1 MKKLYADILMTGLL
15 CSAALTANAFEY
27 VSSEA
32 GFSVNIPDQNIML
45 IGENMFAAEN
55 RVFDI
60 DKKLVK
66 TNGMHFVTGL
76 NQEQLEQNFNTA
88 FTTVKFTAD
97 LKNIKQALKS
107 GTATDVLQSSS
118 YKYLTE
124 AAAGAYVNYS
134 GESEDLA
141 GLLELNKQFA
151 GMGNI
156 KKASVENIKGKDALM
171 IESDIKNITFELKLP
186 LKKSEL
192 LPQESVDGENLKDQ
206 GFKFEFAD
214 DGYLV
219 TKIANLYNITE
230 KTYLLSA
237 NDNLYTVT
245 SLFAST
251 NELPDNVDSLYKLD
265 NKGFNKLSKQLVN
278 SLKFTEPQ
286 KNGNKPLTI
295 NDNISGRKLQLP
307 EKWLYTR
314 TDFSSIYGINKG
326 GFGLTAYSAL
336 PETSLDAANN
346 AIKTF
351 GISFDNSTNTLKMDL
366 SQFTMP
372 DLLNLFD
379 EGIVMASGNFNV
391 EQAVSFGMINK
402 NGAEN
407 FYAEWKTLFDNPEL
421 TKFIFH
427 NSMNQLFNSLRLED
441 IVAIEKYLKAENF
454 NYTFDINNYNARF
467 NCDADLKAHIPDIFK
482 VLQEANVIAGNAAD
496 ADEVRSS
503 LSKDK
508 VFAMLD
514 TNLVPFNCY
523 FKNQL
528 YFDRSQ
534 RFNNLLYFTKGDKA
548 AANQQIMKQFN
559 TTDLY
564 LY

>member
-1 MKKLYADILMTGLL
+1 M
-15 CSAALTANAFEY
+15 
-27 VSSEA
+27 
-32 GFSVNIPDQNIML
+32 
-45 IGENMFAAEN
+45 
-55 RVFDI
+55 
-60 DKKLVK
+60 
-66 TNGMHFVTGL
+66 
-76 NQEQLEQNFNTA
+76 
-88 FTTVKFTAD
+88 
-97 LKNIKQALKS
+97 
-107 GTATDVLQSSS
+107 QSSS

-134 GESEDLA
+134 GESEDFA

-151 GMGNI
+151 GMANI

-192 LPQESVDGENLKDQ
+192 LPQESVDEENLKDQ
-206 GFKFEFAD
+206 GFKFEFTD

-351 GISFDNSTNTLKMDL
+351 GISFDNRTNTLKMDL

-379 EGIVMASGNFNV
+379 EGIVMASGNFNNV
-391 EQAVSFGMINK
+391 AQIEPDFSKYVN
-402 NGAEN
+402 E
-407 FYAEWKTLFDNPEL
+407 YKTIFDNPEL

-427 NSMNQLFNSLRLED
+427 NSMNQLFNSLRPED
-441 IVAIEKYLKAENF
+441 IAAVEKYLKAENF

-482 VLQEANVIAGNAAD
+482 VLQEANIIAGNAAD
-496 ADEVRSS
+496 ANEMRSS

-508 VFAMLD
+508 VLAMLD

-548 AANQQIMKQFN
+548 AANQQIIKQFN

>member
-55 RVFDI
+55 RVFDL

-88 FTTVKFTAD
+88 FTTEKFTAD
-97 LKNIKQALKS
+97 LNNIKKALKN
-107 GTATDVLQSSS
+107 GTAADVLQSSS

-151 GMGNI
+151 GMANI
-156 KKASVENIKGKDALM
+156 KKASVENIKGKGALM

-192 LPQESVDGENLKDQ
+192 LPQKSVDEENLKDQ

-251 NELPDNVDSLYKLD
+251 NDLPDNVDSLYKLD

-307 EKWLYTR
+307 KKWLYTR

-427 NSMNQLFNSLRLED
+427 NSMNQLFNSLRPED
-441 IVAIEKYLKAENF
+441 IAAIEKYLKAENF

-467 NCDADLKAHIPDIFK
+467 NCNADLKAHIPDIFK

-496 ADEVRSS
+496 ADEMRSS

-548 AANQQIMKQFN
+548 TANQQIMKQFN

>member
-45 IGENMFAAEN
+45 IGESMFAAEN
-55 RVFDI
+55 RVFDL

-88 FTTVKFTAD
+88 FTTEKFTAD

-107 GTATDVLQSSS
+107 GTAADVLQSSS

-134 GESEDLA
+134 GERKDLA

-151 GMGNI
+151 GMANI

-192 LPQESVDGENLKDQ
+192 LPQESVDEENLKDQ

-230 KTYLLSA
+230 KTYLLSV

-286 KNGNKPLTI
+286 KNGKIQRTI

-379 EGIVMASGNFNV
+379 EGIVMASGNFNNV
-391 EQAVSFGMINK
+391 AQIEPDFSKYVN
-402 NGAEN
+402 E
-407 FYAEWKTLFDNPEL
+407 YKTIFENPEL
-421 TKFIFH
+421 TKFIFY
-427 NSMNQLFNSLRLED
+427 NSMNQLFNSLRPED
-441 IVAIEKYLKAENF
+441 IAAVEKYLKAENF

-467 NCDADLKAHIPDIFK
+467 NCDADLNAHIPDIFK
-482 VLQEANVIAGNAAD
+482 VLQEANIIAGNAAD

-514 TNLVPFNCY
+514 TNLVPFSCY

-534 RFNNLLYFTKGDKA
+534 RFNNLLYFTKGYKA
-548 AANQQIMKQFN
+548 TANQQIMKQFN

>member
-1 MKKLYADILMTGLL
+1 M
-15 CSAALTANAFEY
+15 
-27 VSSEA
+27 
-32 GFSVNIPDQNIML
+32 
-45 IGENMFAAEN
+45 
-55 RVFDI
+55 
-60 DKKLVK
+60 
-66 TNGMHFVTGL
+66 
-76 NQEQLEQNFNTA
+76 
-88 FTTVKFTAD
+88 
-97 LKNIKQALKS
+97 
-107 GTATDVLQSSS
+107 
-118 YKYLTE
+118 
-124 AAAGAYVNYS
+124 
-134 GESEDLA
+134 
-141 GLLELNKQFA
+141 
-151 GMGNI
+151 
-156 KKASVENIKGKDALM
+156 
-171 IESDIKNITFELKLP
+171 
-186 LKKSEL
+186 
-192 LPQESVDGENLKDQ
+192 
-206 GFKFEFAD
+206 
-214 DGYLV
+214 
-219 TKIANLYNITE
+219 
-230 KTYLLSA
+230 
-237 NDNLYTVT
+237 
-245 SLFAST
+245 
-251 NELPDNVDSLYKLD
+251 
-265 NKGFNKLSKQLVN
+265 
-278 SLKFTEPQ
+278 
-286 KNGNKPLTI
+286 
-295 NDNISGRKLQLP
+295 P

-336 PETSLDAANN
+336 PETTLDAANN

-379 EGIVMASGNFNV
+379 EGIVMASGNFNNV
-391 EQAVSFGMINK
+391 AQIEPDFSKYVN
-402 NGAEN
+402 E
-407 FYAEWKTLFDNPEL
+407 YKTIFDNPQL

-427 NSMNQLFNSLRLED
+427 NSMNQLFNSLRPED
-441 IVAIEKYLKAENF
+441 IAAIEKYLKAENF

-496 ADEVRSS
+496 ADEMRSS

-548 AANQQIMKQFN
+548 TANQQIMKQFN

>member
-1 MKKLYADILMTGLL
+1 MIKLYADILMTSLL

-76 NQEQLEQNFNTA
+76 NQEQLKQNFNTV
-88 FTTVKFTAD
+88 FTTEKFTAD

-107 GTATDVLQSSS
+107 VTAADVLQSSS

-151 GMGNI
+151 GMANI

-171 IESDIKNITFELKLP
+171 IESDIENITFELKLP

-192 LPQESVDGENLKDQ
+192 LPQESVDEENLKDQ

-251 NELPDNVDSLYKLD
+251 NELPDDVDSLYKLD

-286 KNGNKPLTI
+286 KNGNKPRTI

-336 PETSLDAANN
+336 PETTLDAANN

-427 NSMNQLFNSLRLED
+427 NSMNQLFNSLRPED
-441 IVAIEKYLKAENF
+441 IAAIEKYLKAENF

-496 ADEVRSS
+496 ADEMRSS
-503 LSKDK
+503 LSNDK

>member
-45 IGENMFAAEN
+45 IGESMFAAEN
-55 RVFDI
+55 RVFDL

-88 FTTVKFTAD
+88 FTTEKFTAD

-107 GTATDVLQSSS
+107 GTAADVLQSSS

-134 GESEDLA
+134 GERKDLA

-151 GMGNI
+151 GLANI

-192 LPQESVDGENLKDQ
+192 LPQKSVDEENLKDQ
-206 GFKFEFAD
+206 GFKFEFTD

-379 EGIVMASGNFNV
+379 EGIVMASGNFNNV
-391 EQAVSFGMINK
+391 AQIEPDFSKYVN
-402 NGAEN
+402 E
-407 FYAEWKTLFDNPEL
+407 YKTIFDNPEL
-421 TKFIFH
+421 TKFIFY
-427 NSMNQLFNSLRLED
+427 NSMNQLFNSLRPED
-441 IVAIEKYLKAENF
+441 IAAIEKYLKAENF

-467 NCDADLKAHIPDIFK
+467 NCDADLNAHIPDIFK
-482 VLQEANVIAGNAAD
+482 VLQEANIIAGNAAD

-548 AANQQIMKQFN
+548 SANQQIIKQFN

>member
-1 MKKLYADILMTGLL
+1 MKKLYADILMTGLM
-15 CSAALTANAFEY
+15 CSVALTANAFEY
-27 VSSEA
+27 VSSGA

-55 RVFDI
+55 RVFDL

-76 NQEQLEQNFNTA
+76 NHEQLEQNFNTA
-88 FTTVKFTAD
+88 FTTEKFTAD
-97 LKNIKQALKS
+97 LNNIKKALKS
-107 GTATDVLQSSS
+107 GTAADVLQSSS

-151 GMGNI
+151 GMANI

-192 LPQESVDGENLKDQ
+192 LPQESVDEENLKDQ

-379 EGIVMASGNFNV
+379 EGVVMASGNFNV

-407 FYAEWKTLFDNPEL
+407 FYAEWKALFDNPEL

-427 NSMNQLFNSLRLED
+427 NSMNQLFNSLRPED
-441 IVAIEKYLKAENF
+441 IAAIEKYLKAENF

-482 VLQEANVIAGNAAD
+482 VLQEANVIAENAAD

>member
-76 NQEQLEQNFNTA
+76 NQEQLKQNFNTV
-88 FTTVKFTAD
+88 FTTEKFTAD
-97 LKNIKQALKS
+97 LNNIKKALKS
-107 GTATDVLQSSS
+107 GTAADVLQSSS

-151 GMGNI
+151 GMANI

-171 IESDIKNITFELKLP
+171 IESDIENITFELKLP

-192 LPQESVDGENLKDQ
+192 LPQESVDEENLKDQ
-206 GFKFEFAD
+206 GFKFEFAN

-286 KNGNKPLTI
+286 KNGNNPLTI

-379 EGIVMASGNFNV
+379 EGIVMASGNFNNV
-391 EQAVSFGMINK
+391 AQIEPDFSKYVNEYKTI
-402 NGAEN
+402 
-407 FYAEWKTLFDNPEL
+407 FYNPEL

-427 NSMNQLFNSLRLED
+427 NSMNQLFNSLRPED
-441 IVAIEKYLKAENF
+441 IAAVEKYLKAENF

-467 NCDADLKAHIPDIFK
+467 NCDADLKVHIPDIFK

>member
-1 MKKLYADILMTGLL
+1 MKKLYADILMTSLL

-76 NQEQLEQNFNTA
+76 NQEQLKQNFNTV
-88 FTTVKFTAD
+88 FTTEKFTAD
-97 LKNIKQALKS
+97 LNNIKKALKS
-107 GTATDVLQSSS
+107 GTAADVLQRSS

-151 GMGNI
+151 GMANI
-156 KKASVENIKGKDALM
+156 KKAYVENIKGKDALM

-186 LKKSEL
+186 LKKSEV
-192 LPQESVDGENLKDQ
+192 LPQESVDEENLKDQ

-219 TKIANLYNITE
+219 AKITNLYNITE

-326 GFGLTAYSAL
+326 GFRLTAYSAL
-336 PETSLDAANN
+336 PETSLNAANN

-421 TKFIFH
+421 TKFIFY
-427 NSMNQLFNSLRLED
+427 NSMNQLFNSLRPED
-441 IVAIEKYLKAENF
+441 IAAIEKYLKAENF

-496 ADEVRSS
+496 ADEMRSS

-548 AANQQIMKQFN
+548 TANQQIMKQFN

>member
-45 IGENMFAAEN
+45 IGESMFAAEN
-55 RVFDI
+55 RVFDL

-88 FTTVKFTAD
+88 FTTEKFTAD

-107 GTATDVLQSSS
+107 GTAADVLQSSS

-134 GESEDLA
+134 GERKDLA

-151 GMGNI
+151 GMANI

-192 LPQESVDGENLKDQ
+192 LPQESVDEENLKDQ

-230 KTYLLSA
+230 KTYLLSV

-286 KNGNKPLTI
+286 KNGKIQRTI

-379 EGIVMASGNFNV
+379 EGIVMASGNFNNV
-391 EQAVSFGMINK
+391 AQIEPDFSKYVN
-402 NGAEN
+402 E
-407 FYAEWKTLFDNPEL
+407 YKTIFENPEL
-421 TKFIFH
+421 TKFIFY
-427 NSMNQLFNSLRLED
+427 NSMNQLFNSLRPED
-441 IVAIEKYLKAENF
+441 IAAVEKYLKAENF
-454 NYTFDINNYNARF
+454 NYTFDINNSNARF
-467 NCDADLKAHIPDIFK
+467 NCDADLNAHIPDIFK
-482 VLQEANVIAGNAAD
+482 VLQEANIIAGNAAD

-514 TNLVPFNCY
+514 TNLVPFSCY

-534 RFNNLLYFTKGDKA
+534 RFNNLLYFTKGYKA
-548 AANQQIMKQFN
+548 TANQQIMKQFN

>member
-66 TNGMHFVTGL
+66 TNGMHFVTGI
-76 NQEQLEQNFNTA
+76 NQEQLRQNFNTA
-88 FTTVKFTAD
+88 FTTEKFTAD
-97 LKNIKQALKS
+97 LKNIKKALKS

-192 LPQESVDGENLKDQ
+192 LPQESVDEENLKDQ

-379 EGIVMASGNFNV
+379 EGIVMASGNFNNV
-391 EQAVSFGMINK
+391 AQIEPDFSKYVN
-402 NGAEN
+402 E
-407 FYAEWKTLFDNPEL
+407 YKTIFDNPQL

-427 NSMNQLFNSLRLED
+427 NSMNQLFNSLRPED
-441 IVAIEKYLKAENF
+441 IAAIEKYLKAENF

-496 ADEVRSS
+496 ADEMRSS

-548 AANQQIMKQFN
+548 AANQQIIKQFN

>member
-76 NQEQLEQNFNTA
+76 NQEQLKQNFNTV
-88 FTTVKFTAD
+88 FTTEKFTAD
-97 LKNIKQALKS
+97 LNNIKKALKS
-107 GTATDVLQSSS
+107 GTAADVLQSSS

-151 GMGNI
+151 GMANI

-192 LPQESVDGENLKDQ
+192 LPQESVDEENLKDQ

-286 KNGNKPLTI
+286 KNGNNPLTI

-336 PETSLDAANN
+336 PETTLDAANN

-379 EGIVMASGNFNV
+379 EGIVMASGNFNNV
-391 EQAVSFGMINK
+391 AQIEPDFSKYVN
-402 NGAEN
+402 E
-407 FYAEWKTLFDNPEL
+407 YKTIFDNPEL

-427 NSMNQLFNSLRLED
+427 NSMNQLFNSLRPED
-441 IVAIEKYLKAENF
+441 IAAIEKYLKAENF

-467 NCDADLKAHIPDIFK
+467 NCDADLEAHIPDIFK

>member
-55 RVFDI
+55 RVFDL

-76 NQEQLEQNFNTA
+76 NQEQLKQNFNTV
-88 FTTVKFTAD
+88 FTTEKFTAD
-97 LKNIKQALKS
+97 LNNIKKALKN
-107 GTATDVLQSSS
+107 GTAADVLQSSS

-151 GMGNI
+151 GMANI
-156 KKASVENIKGKDALM
+156 KKASVENIKGKGALM

-192 LPQESVDGENLKDQ
+192 LPQKSVDEENLKDQ

-251 NELPDNVDSLYKLD
+251 NDLPDNVDSLYKLD

-307 EKWLYTR
+307 KKWLYTR

-427 NSMNQLFNSLRLED
+427 NSMNQLFNSLRPED
-441 IVAIEKYLKAENF
+441 IAAIEKYLKAENF

-467 NCDADLKAHIPDIFK
+467 NCNADLKAHIPDIFK

-496 ADEVRSS
+496 ADEMRSS

-548 AANQQIMKQFN
+548 TANQQIMKQFN

>member
-55 RVFDI
+55 RVFDL

-76 NQEQLEQNFNTA
+76 NQEQLKQNFNTA
-88 FTTVKFTAD
+88 FTTEKFTTD
-97 LKNIKQALKS
+97 LNNIKKALKS
-107 GTATDVLQSSS
+107 STAADVLQGSS

-151 GMGNI
+151 GMANI

-192 LPQESVDGENLKDQ
+192 LPQESVDEENLKDQ
-206 GFKFEFAD
+206 GFKFEFTD

-286 KNGNKPLTI
+286 KNGNNPLTI
-295 NDNISGRKLQLP
+295 KDNISGRKLQLP

-314 TDFSSIYGINKG
+314 TDFSSFYGINKG

-379 EGIVMASGNFNV
+379 EGIVMASGNFNNV
-391 EQAVSFGMINK
+391 AQIEPDFSKYVN
-402 NGAEN
+402 E
-407 FYAEWKTLFDNPEL
+407 YKTIFDNPEL

-427 NSMNQLFNSLRLED
+427 NSMNQLFNSLHPED
-441 IVAIEKYLKAENF
+441 IAAIEKYLKAENF

-467 NCDADLKAHIPDIFK
+467 NCDADLKVHIPDIFK
-482 VLQEANVIAGNAAD
+482 VLQEANIIAGNAAD

-534 RFNNLLYFTKGDKA
+534 RFNNLLYFTRGDKA

>member
-1 MKKLYADILMTGLL
+1 MKKLYADILMTGFL

-76 NQEQLEQNFNTA
+76 NHEQLKQNFNTA
-88 FTTVKFTAD
+88 FTTEKFTAD
-97 LKNIKQALKS
+97 LNNIKKALKN
-107 GTATDVLQSSS
+107 GTAADVLQSSS

-134 GESEDLA
+134 GESEDIA

-151 GMGNI
+151 GMAKI

-192 LPQESVDGENLKDQ
+192 LPQESVDEENLKDQ
-206 GFKFEFAD
+206 GFKFEFTD

-265 NKGFNKLSKQLVN
+265 NKGFNKLSKHLVN

-286 KNGNKPLTI
+286 KNGNKSLTI

-314 TDFSSIYGINKG
+314 TDFSSIYDINKG

-379 EGIVMASGNFNV
+379 EGIVMASGNFNNV
-391 EQAVSFGMINK
+391 AQIEPDFNEYVNEYKTI
-402 NGAEN
+402 
-407 FYAEWKTLFDNPEL
+407 FYNPEL

-427 NSMNQLFNSLRLED
+427 NSMNQLFNSLRPED
-441 IVAIEKYLKAENF
+441 IAAVEKYLKAENF

-467 NCDADLKAHIPDIFK
+467 NCDADLKAYIPDIFK

-496 ADEVRSS
+496 ADEMRSS

>member
-27 VSSEA
+27 VSSET

-55 RVFDI
+55 RVFDL

-88 FTTVKFTAD
+88 FTTEKFTAD
-97 LKNIKQALKS
+97 LNNIKKALKS
-107 GTATDVLQSSS
+107 GTAADVLQNSS
-118 YKYLTE
+118 Y
-124 AAAGAYVNYS
+124 
-134 GESEDLA
+134 
-141 GLLELNKQFA
+141 LNKQFA
-151 GMGNI
+151 GMANI
-156 KKASVENIKGKDALM
+156 KKVSVENIKGKDALM

-192 LPQESVDGENLKDQ
+192 LPQESVDEENLKDQ

-251 NELPDNVDSLYKLD
+251 NELPDDVDSLYKLD

-379 EGIVMASGNFNV
+379 EGIVMASGNFNNV
-391 EQAVSFGMINK
+391 AQIEPDFSKYVN
-402 NGAEN
+402 E
-407 FYAEWKTLFDNPEL
+407 YKTIFDNPEL

-427 NSMNQLFNSLRLED
+427 NSMNQLFNSLRPED
-441 IVAIEKYLKAENF
+441 ISAIEKYLKAENF

-467 NCDADLKAHIPDIFK
+467 NCDTDLKAHIPDIFK

-496 ADEVRSS
+496 ADEMRSS

>member
-55 RVFDI
+55 RVFDL

-88 FTTVKFTAD
+88 FTTEKFAAD
-97 LKNIKQALKS
+97 LKNIKKALKG
-107 GTATDVLQSSS
+107 GTAADVLQSSS

-141 GLLELNKQFA
+141 CLLELNKQFA
-151 GMGNI
+151 GMANI

-192 LPQESVDGENLKDQ
+192 LPQESVDEENLKDQ
-206 GFKFEFAD
+206 EFKFEFAD

-286 KNGNKPLTI
+286 KNGNNPLTI

-379 EGIVMASGNFNV
+379 EGIVMASGNFNNV
-391 EQAVSFGMINK
+391 AQIEPDFRKYVN
-402 NGAEN
+402 E
-407 FYAEWKTLFDNPEL
+407 YKTIFDNPEL

-427 NSMNQLFNSLRLED
+427 NSMNQLFNSLRPED
-441 IVAIEKYLKAENF
+441 IAAIEKYLKAENF
-454 NYTFDINNYNARF
+454 NYTFDINNYNVRF

-496 ADEVRSS
+496 ADEMRSS

-548 AANQQIMKQFN
+548 TANQQIMKQFN

>member
-55 RVFDI
+55 RVFDL

-88 FTTVKFTAD
+88 FTTQKFTAD

-107 GTATDVLQSSS
+107 GTAADVLQSSS

-134 GESEDLA
+134 GESKDLA

-151 GMGNI
+151 GMANI

-192 LPQESVDGENLKDQ
+192 LPQESVDEENLKDQ

-286 KNGNKPLTI
+286 KNGNNPLTI

-379 EGIVMASGNFNV
+379 EGIVMASGNFNNV
-391 EQAVSFGMINK
+391 AQIEPDFSKYVNEYKTI
-402 NGAEN
+402 
-407 FYAEWKTLFDNPEL
+407 FYNPEL

-427 NSMNQLFNSLRLED
+427 NSMNQLFNSLRPED
-441 IVAIEKYLKAENF
+441 IAAVEKYLKAENF

-467 NCDADLKAHIPDIFK
+467 NCDADLKVHIPDIFK

-496 ADEVRSS
+496 ADEMRSS

-514 TNLVPFNCY
+514 TNLIPFNCY

>member
-45 IGENMFAAEN
+45 IGESMFAAEN

-76 NQEQLEQNFNTA
+76 NHEQLKQNFNTA
-88 FTTVKFTAD
+88 FTTQKFTAD

-107 GTATDVLQSSS
+107 GTAADVLQSSK

-151 GMGNI
+151 GMANI

-192 LPQESVDGENLKDQ
+192 LPQESVDEENLKDQ

-286 KNGNKPLTI
+286 KNGNNQLTI

-314 TDFSSIYGINKG
+314 TDFSKYVNE
-326 GFGLTAYSAL
+326 Y
-336 PETSLDAANN
+336 
-346 AIKTF
+346 KT
-351 GISFDNSTNTLKMDL
+351 I
-366 SQFTMP
+366 
-372 DLLNLFD
+372 
-379 EGIVMASGNFNV
+379 
-391 EQAVSFGMINK
+391 
-402 NGAEN
+402 
-407 FYAEWKTLFDNPEL
+407 FDNPEL
-421 TKFIFH
+421 TKFLFH
-427 NSMNQLFNSLRLED
+427 NSMNQILNSMPPED
-441 IVAIEKYLKAENF
+441 IAAIEKYLKAENF

-496 ADEVRSS
+496 ADEMRSS